1 MLVCSVSLLFL
12 FSLNTNIASGL
23 SRLCMVNTTVF
34 FFFFGLPSLSDP
46 LSFSSCCWNTS
57 FAELGHPTLSS
68 KVVSLCYQIVEGFQM
83 LFPHVSSASQHPE

>member
-1 MLVCSVSLLFL
+1 MLVCSVSLF
-12 FSLNTNIASGL
+12 FPFPLNSHIASGL

-34 FFFFGLPSLSDP
+34 SFLATLSDP

-57 FAELGHPTLSS
+57 FAELGHHTLSS
-68 KVVSLCYQIVEGFQM
+68 KVVSLCHQIVEGFQM